1 MPDASDKQDTK
12 TLKIM
17 PWCKA
22 IENLNI
28 AIIARGSTEV
38 KNPERLFEAIT
49 FKSHDYKYILLKYF
63 QKDIIMISK

>member
-12 TLKIM
+12 SLKIV

-22 IENLNI
+22 IEDLNI

-38 KNPERLFEAIT
+38 KDPERLLEAIT
-49 FKSHDYKYILLKYF
+49 FKSHDYKYILKEYY
-63 QKDIIMISK
+63 QNDIKKIS